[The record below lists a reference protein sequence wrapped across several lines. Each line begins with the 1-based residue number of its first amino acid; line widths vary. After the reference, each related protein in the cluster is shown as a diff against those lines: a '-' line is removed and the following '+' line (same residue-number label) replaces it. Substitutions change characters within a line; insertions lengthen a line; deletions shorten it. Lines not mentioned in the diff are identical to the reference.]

1 MLKLATVPQIQAKN
15 KSRRPIRKRKIN
27 QVLENSRP
35 AVATK
40 AKGKCTDLGEE
51 QQRTHEED
59 ITKIRKKFSREVS
72 KVCI

>member
-1 MLKLATVPQIQAKN
+1 VLKLATVPQIQAKN

-27 QVLENSRP
+27 QVLENPRP

-40 AKGKCTDLGEE
+40 AKGKCTDLVEE
-51 QQRTHEED
+51 QQRTDEED

-72 KVCI
+72 KVRI